1 MSLLS
6 EIKET
11 LNNIASS
18 KGLSGVSVDL
28 AKDLLAQAIFYDK
41 INSLSIVN
49 KNSIDTTTNMNA
61 IISYA
66 LTNLYP
72 VFRGRNSII
81 RVRGYFKSGSVNLK
95 RGTKVFSSK
104 LFNLYLA
111 QDLAPGLNDDASVA
125 LGKFEYYS
133 TENEDKLVPVDVD
146 LIVAKNYISDVLF
159 NKVYPFYLECSNIKD
174 VSENCRVTKKTKGV
188 GTATEIKVTKY
199 LGEHTDQLQ
208 LIKEQYAE
216 TGSSVLDPLPLL
228 LTSYDFGV
236 RLYPCETSPKT
247 VDGKTITKLVPN
259 QDIDKYYLDYFP
271 YYDYV
276 PSYDDVKNVSIE
288 GFQII
293 NKLKDESGEWHDQ
306 TNFDPEGIDLIEYAA
321 RETPNDGTVYKIK
334 INLVEMQKIRSN
346 YDICDTFN
354 KVFEDVVYNS
364 SYKYSGKTVG
374 GSIVNSLTIYYIP
387 KTEGYQIDQDR
398 LNDYRDRFLY
408 PILDVTSNTEEPKFE
423 VCDAIKVNLI
433 IRIQSAVPVSTDEIN
448 ASLETYNYRPNL
460 QLTLNEVYGK
470 VNKVNNVMYA
480 NISAYSTRTKDGHE
494 ETYKATE
501 GENGVINIIN
511 PDWISPTSYIL
522 LSLSVSNELIDE
534 TSDSR

>member
-1 MSLLS
+1 MTLLS
-6 EIKET
+6 QIKEI
-11 LNNIASS
+11 LNNIATS
-18 KGLSGVSVDL
+18 KGLSGVSVEL

-41 INSLSIVN
+41 TNSLSIVN

-104 LFNLYLA
+104 LFNLYLSD
-111 QDLAPGLNDDASVA
+111 DLAPGLNDESSIA
-125 LGKFEYYS
+125 LGKFEYYLDDNDS
-133 TENEDKLVPVDVD
+133 KIVPVDVD
-146 LIVAKNYISDVLF
+146 LIVAKNYISDVEF
-159 NKVYPFYLECSNIKD
+159 SKIYPFYLECNDIKD
-174 VSENCRVTKKTKGV
+174 VSENCRITKKVKGV
-188 GTATEIKVTKY
+188 GDATEIKVTKY

-208 LIKEQYAE
+208 LIKEQYE
-216 TGSSVLDPLPLL
+216 ESGSSVLDPLPLL
-228 LTSYDFGV
+228 LTTYDFGV
-236 RLYPCETSPKT
+236 RLYPCETEPKT
-247 VDGKTITKLVPN
+247 IDGKTITKLVAN
-259 QDIDKYYLDYFP
+259 QDIDKYFLDYFP

-276 PSYDDVKNVSIE
+276 PSYDDVKNLSIE

-293 NKLKDESGEWHDQ
+293 NKIKNESGEWVDQ
-306 TNFDPEGIDLIEYAA
+306 TNFDPNGINLIEFAN
-321 RETPNDGTVYKIK
+321 RETPSDGTVYKIK

-374 GSIVNSLTIYYIP
+374 GEIVNSLTIYYIP
-387 KTEGYQIDQDR
+387 KTEGYQIDKDR

-408 PILDVTSNTEEPKFE
+408 PILDVTSNTDEPKFE

-433 IRIQSAVPVSTDEIN
+433 IRVQSSVPVSTDEIN
-448 ASLETYNYRPNL
+448 SSLEIYNYKPNT
-460 QLTLNEVYGK
+460 QLTLNEVYGR
-470 VNKVNNVMYA
+470 VNKVNNVTYS
-480 NISAYSTRTKDGHE
+480 NITAYSTRTKDGKE

-501 GENGVINIIN
+501 GDNGVINIIN
-511 PDWISPTSYIL
+511 PSWISPTSYIL